1 MKRLALILAGV
12 ALAGGVAATPAVAGL
27 AGNPSFSHEIPVPVP
42 GAAKTPLFAD
52 DHSRDGA
59 TAPASATAETG
70 DDRGGVSRPA
80 EPGDDRGGATP
91 HAEPGDDRGGATTH
105 AEPGDDRGGATT
117 HAEPGDDRGGQSPQ
131 AEPGDADSGG
141 GGRGGRG

>member
-12 ALAGGVAATPAVAGL
+12 AVAGGVAATPAVAGL

-42 GAAKTPLFAD
+42 STAKTPLFAD

-59 TAPASATAETG
+59 PAPASAT
-70 DDRGGVSRPA
+70 A
-80 EPGDDRGGATP
+80 EPGDDRGGITP

-105 AEPGDDRGGATT
+105 AEPGDDRGGATP
-117 HAEPGDDRGGQSPQ
+117 HAEPGDDRGGQSPH

-141 GGRGGRG
+141 GRSGRG